1 MSDLVT
7 TNTTN
12 TNSTGSANSAAKT
25 TEIATFGGG
34 CFWCTEAVFDEVV
47 GVTDVVSGYTGGQ
60 LANPS
65 YDDICEGTTGHA
77 EVIRVTFD
85 PAVITYAEILEI
97 FFATHDP
104 TTLNKQGADRGT
116 QYRSAIFVHS
126 PEQRQIAANTIAKL
140 NAEKLWSSPI
150 VTEVTDALVFYP
162 AEEYHQEFFKRN
174 PNQGYCMAVVSPKLS
189 KFRLKFVS
197 KLKR

>member
-1 MSDLVT
+1 MSSVKNELET
-7 TNTTN
+7 
-12 TNSTGSANSAAKT
+12 
-25 TEIATFGGG
+25 ATLGGG
-34 CFWCTEAVFDEVV
+34 CFWCTEAVFDEVI

-60 LANPS
+60 LDNPT
-65 YDDICEGTTGHA
+65 YDDICTGSTGYA

-85 PAVITYAEILEI
+85 PAVISYAEVLEI

-126 PEQRQIAANTIAKL
+126 PEQRLIAEKMIAQL
-140 NAEKLWSSPI
+140 NAEKIWGSPI
-150 VTEVTDALVFYP
+150 VTEVADAPIFYA
-162 AEEYHQEFFKRN
+162 AEDYHQEFFKRN

-189 KFRLKFVS
+189 KFRQKFLS

>member
-1 MSDLVT
+1 MSDVT
-7 TNTTN
+7 AN
-12 TNSTGSANSAAKT
+12 SANSTNSASSGKKA

-65 YDDICEGTTGHA
+65 YDDICAGTTGHA

-126 PEQRQIAANTIAKL
+126 PAQSEIAANTIAKL
-140 NAEKLWSSPI
+140 NAEKIWSSPI
-150 VTEVTDALVFYP
+150 VTEATNAAIFYP

>member
-1 MSDLVT
+1 MSDVT
-7 TNTTN
+7 AN
-12 TNSTGSANSAAKT
+12 SANSAQSRTET

-60 LANPS
+60 LDNPS

-77 EVIRVTFD
+77 EVIRVAFD

-126 PEQRQIAANTIAKL
+126 AVQSEIAAKTIAKL
-140 NAEKLWSSPI
+140 NAEKIWSSPI
-150 VTEVTDALVFYP
+150 VTEVTNAPIFYP

>member
-1 MSDLVT
+1 MSSVKNELET
-7 TNTTN
+7 
-12 TNSTGSANSAAKT
+12 
-25 TEIATFGGG
+25 ATLGGG
-34 CFWCTEAVFDEVV
+34 CFWCTEAVFDEVI

-60 LANPS
+60 LDNPT
-65 YDDICEGTTGHA
+65 YDDICTGSTGHA

-85 PAVITYAEILEI
+85 PAVISYTEVLEI

-116 QYRSAIFVHS
+116 QYRSAVFVHS
-126 PEQRQIAANTIAKL
+126 PEQRLIAEKMIAQL
-140 NAEKLWSSPI
+140 NAEKIWGSPI
-150 VTEVTDALVFYP
+150 VTEVTDAPIFYA
-162 AEEYHQEFFKRN
+162 AEDYHQEFFKRN

-189 KFRLKFVS
+189 KFRQKFLS

>member
-1 MSDLVT
+1 MKNELET
-7 TNTTN
+7 
-12 TNSTGSANSAAKT
+12 
-25 TEIATFGGG
+25 ATFGGG
-34 CFWCTEAVFDEVV
+34 CFWCTEAVFDEVI

-60 LANPS
+60 LANPT
-65 YDDICEGTTGHA
+65 YDDICTGSTGHA

-85 PAVITYAEILEI
+85 PAVISYAEILEI

-126 PEQRQIAANTIAKL
+126 PAQRLLADKIIAQL
-140 NAEKLWSSPI
+140 NAEKIWGSPI
-150 VTEVTDALVFYP
+150 VTEVTDAPVFYP
-162 AEEYHQEFFKRN
+162 AEDYHQEFFKRN

-189 KFRLKFVS
+189 KFRQKFLA

>member
-1 MSDLVT
+1 MSDVT
-7 TNTTN
+7 AN
-12 TNSTGSANSAAKT
+12 SANSTNSASSGTKA

-65 YDDICEGTTGHA
+65 YDDICAGTTGHA

-126 PEQRQIAANTIAKL
+126 PAQSEIAANTIAKL
-140 NAEKLWSSPI
+140 NAEKIWSSPI
-150 VTEVTDALVFYP
+150 VTEATNAAIFYP

>member
-1 MSDLVT
+1 MKNELET
-7 TNTTN
+7 
-12 TNSTGSANSAAKT
+12 
-25 TEIATFGGG
+25 ATFGGG
-34 CFWCTEAVFDEVV
+34 CFWCTEAVFDEVI

-60 LANPS
+60 LANPT
-65 YDDICEGTTGHA
+65 YDDICTGSTGHA

-85 PAVITYAEILEI
+85 PAVISYAEILEI

-126 PEQRQIAANTIAKL
+126 SAQRLLADKIITQL
-140 NAEKLWSSPI
+140 NAEKIWGSPI
-150 VTEVTDALVFYP
+150 VTEVTDAPIFYP
-162 AEEYHQEFFKRN
+162 AEDYHQEFFKRN

-189 KFRLKFVS
+189 KFRQKFLA

>member
-1 MSDLVT
+1 MSSVKNELET
-7 TNTTN
+7 
-12 TNSTGSANSAAKT
+12 
-25 TEIATFGGG
+25 ATFGGG
-34 CFWCTEAVFDEVV
+34 CFWCTEAVFDEVI

-60 LANPS
+60 LDNPT
-65 YDDICEGTTGHA
+65 YDDICTGSTGHA

-85 PAVITYAEILEI
+85 PAVISYAEVLEI

-126 PEQRQIAANTIAKL
+126 PAQRL
-140 NAEKLWSSPI
+140 LAEKMIAQLNDEKIWGSPI
-150 VTEVTDALVFYP
+150 VTEVTDAPIFYP
-162 AEEYHQEFFKRN
+162 AEDYHQEFFKRN

-189 KFRLKFVS
+189 KFRQQFLS

>member
-1 MSDLVT
+1 MSDVT
-7 TNTTN
+7 AN
-12 TNSTGSANSAAKT
+12 SANSARSRTET

-60 LANPS
+60 LDNPS

-77 EVIRVTFD
+77 EVIRVAFD

-126 PEQRQIAANTIAKL
+126 PVQSEIAANTIAKL
-140 NAEKLWSSPI
+140 NAEKIWSSPI
-150 VTEVTDALVFYP
+150 VTEVTNAPIFYP

>member
-1 MSDLVT
+1 MSSMKNELETV
-7 TNTTN
+7 
-12 TNSTGSANSAAKT
+12 
-25 TEIATFGGG
+25 TFGGG
-34 CFWCTEAVFDEVV
+34 CFWCTEAVFDEVI

-60 LANPS
+60 IANPT
-65 YDDICEGTTGHA
+65 YDDICTGSTGHA

-85 PAVITYAEILEI
+85 PAVISYAEILEI

-126 PEQRQIAANTIAKL
+126 PVQRLFADKIITQL
-140 NAEKLWSSPI
+140 NAEKIWGSPI
-150 VTEVTDALVFYP
+150 VTEVTDAPIFYP
-162 AEEYHQEFFKRN
+162 AEDYHQEFFKRN

-189 KFRLKFVS
+189 KFRQKFLA
-197 KLKR
+197 KLKC

>member
-1 MSDLVT
+1 MSSVKNELET
-7 TNTTN
+7 T
-12 TNSTGSANSAAKT
+12 
-25 TEIATFGGG
+25 TFGGG
-34 CFWCTEAVFDEVV
+34 CFWCTEAVFDEVI

-60 LANPS
+60 LDNPT
-65 YDDICEGTTGHA
+65 YDDICTGTTGHA

-85 PAVITYAEILEI
+85 PAVISYAEVLEI

-126 PEQRQIAANTIAKL
+126 PEQRLLAEKMIAQL
-140 NAEKLWSSPI
+140 NAEKIWGSPI
-150 VTEVTDALVFYP
+150 VTEVTDAPIFYP
-162 AEEYHQEFFKRN
+162 AEDYHQEFFKRN

-189 KFRLKFVS
+189 KFRQKFLS

>member
-1 MSDLVT
+1 MSSMKNELET
-7 TNTTN
+7 
-12 TNSTGSANSAAKT
+12 
-25 TEIATFGGG
+25 ATFGGG
-34 CFWCTEAVFDEVV
+34 CFWCTEAVFDEVI

-60 LANPS
+60 LANPT
-65 YDDICEGTTGHA
+65 YDDICTGSTGHA
-77 EVIRVTFD
+77 EVIRVTFE
-85 PAVITYAEILEI
+85 PAVISYAEILEI

-126 PEQRQIAANTIAKL
+126 PAQRLLADKIITQLNT
-140 NAEKLWSSPI
+140 EKIWGSPI
-150 VTEVTDALVFYP
+150 VTEVTDAPIFYP
-162 AEEYHQEFFKRN
+162 AEDYHQEFFKRN

-189 KFRLKFVS
+189 KFRQKFLA

>member
-1 MSDLVT
+1 MSSVKNELET
-7 TNTTN
+7 
-12 TNSTGSANSAAKT
+12 
-25 TEIATFGGG
+25 ATFGGG
-34 CFWCTEAVFDEVV
+34 CFWCTEAVFDEVI
-47 GVTDVVSGYTGGQ
+47 GVTDVVSGYTGGR
-60 LANPS
+60 LDNPT
-65 YDDICEGTTGHA
+65 YDDICTGSTGHA

-85 PAVITYAEILEI
+85 PAVISYAEVLEI

-126 PEQRQIAANTIAKL
+126 QAQRLLAEKMIAQL
-140 NAEKLWSSPI
+140 NAEKIWGSPI
-150 VTEVTDALVFYP
+150 VTEVTDAPIFYP
-162 AEEYHQEFFKRN
+162 AEDYHQEFFKRN

-189 KFRLKFVS
+189 KFRQQFLS

>member
-1 MSDLVT
+1 MKMSSVKNELET
-7 TNTTN
+7 
-12 TNSTGSANSAAKT
+12 
-25 TEIATFGGG
+25 ATCGGG
-34 CFWCTEAVFDEVV
+34 CFWCTEAVFDEVI

-60 LANPS
+60 LANPT
-65 YDDICEGTTGHA
+65 YDDICTGSTGHA

-85 PAVITYAEILEI
+85 PALISYAEILEI

-116 QYRSAIFVHS
+116 QYRSAVYVHS
-126 PEQRQIAANTIAKL
+126 PEQRLLAEKMIAQL
-140 NAEKLWSSPI
+140 NAEKIWGSPI
-150 VTEVTDALVFYP
+150 VTEVTDAPIFYP
-162 AEEYHQEFFKRN
+162 AEDYHQEFFKRN

-189 KFRLKFVS
+189 KFRQKFLS

>member
-1 MSDLVT
+1 MSDVT
-7 TNTTN
+7 AN
-12 TNSTGSANSAAKT
+12 SANSTNSAISGTKA

-60 LANPS
+60 LANPN

-85 PAVITYAEILEI
+85 PDVITYAEILEI

-126 PEQRQIAANTIAKL
+126 PVQREIAANTIAKL
-140 NAEKLWSSPI
+140 NAEKIWSSPI
-150 VTEVTDALVFYP
+150 VTEVTNAAIFYP

>member
-1 MSDLVT
+1 MSDVT
-7 TNTTN
+7 AN
-12 TNSTGSANSAAKT
+12 SANSTKSASSGTKA
-25 TEIATFGGG
+25 TEIATFGSG

-47 GVTDVVSGYTGGQ
+47 GVTDVVSGYTGGH

-65 YDDICEGTTGHA
+65 YDDICAGTTGHA

-126 PEQRQIAANTIAKL
+126 PVQSEIAANTIAKL
-140 NAEKLWSSPI
+140 NAEKIWSSPI
-150 VTEVTDALVFYP
+150 VTEVTNAAIFYP

>member
-1 MSDLVT
+1 MSGMKIELET
-7 TNTTN
+7 
-12 TNSTGSANSAAKT
+12 
-25 TEIATFGGG
+25 ATFGGG
-34 CFWCTEAVFDEVV
+34 CFWCTEAVFDEVI
-47 GVTDVVSGYTGGQ
+47 GVTDVVSGYTGGE
-60 LANPS
+60 LANPT
-65 YDDICEGTTGHA
+65 YDDICTGSTGHA

-85 PAVITYAEILEI
+85 PAVISYGERLEI

-126 PEQRQIAANTIAKL
+126 PVQRLLAEEIITQLNT
-140 NAEKLWSSPI
+140 EKIWGSPI
-150 VTEVTDALVFYP
+150 VTEVTDAPIFYP
-162 AEEYHQEFFKRN
+162 AEDYHQEFFKRN

-189 KFRLKFVS
+189 KLRQKFLA

>member
-1 MSDLVT
+1 MSDVT
-7 TNTTN
+7 AN
-12 TNSTGSANSAAKT
+12 SANSTNSASSGTKA

-60 LANPS
+60 LANPN

-85 PAVITYAEILEI
+85 PDVITYAEILEI

-126 PEQRQIAANTIAKL
+126 PVQSEIAANTIAKL
-140 NAEKLWSSPI
+140 NAEKIWSSPI
-150 VTEVTDALVFYP
+150 VTEVTNAAIFYP

>member
-1 MSDLVT
+1 MSDVT
-7 TNTTN
+7 AN
-12 TNSTGSANSAAKT
+12 SANSTNSASSGTKA

-60 LANPS
+60 LASPS
-65 YDDICEGTTGHA
+65 YDDICAGTTGHA

-126 PEQRQIAANTIAKL
+126 PAQSEIAANTIAKL
-140 NAEKLWSSPI
+140 NAEKIWSSPI
-150 VTEVTDALVFYP
+150 VTEVTNAAIFYP

>member
-1 MSDLVT
+1 MSSVNNDLET
-7 TNTTN
+7 
-12 TNSTGSANSAAKT
+12 
-25 TEIATFGGG
+25 ATFGGG
-34 CFWCTEAVFDEVV
+34 CFWCTEAVFDEVI

-60 LANPS
+60 LANPT
-65 YDDICEGTTGHA
+65 YDDICTGTTGHA
-77 EVIRVTFD
+77 EVVRVTFN
-85 PAVITYAEILEI
+85 PAVISYTEVLEI

-126 PEQRQIAANTIAKL
+126 PEQRSIATKVIAQLNT
-140 NAEKLWSSPI
+140 EKIWGSPI
-150 VTEVTDALVFYP
+150 VTEVTDAPIFYP
-162 AEEYHQEFFKRN
+162 AEDYHQEFFKRN

-189 KFRLKFVS
+189 KFRQKFLS

>member
-1 MSDLVT
+1 MSDVA
-7 TNTTN
+7 TN
-12 TNSTGSANSAAKT
+12 SANSELKT

-34 CFWCTEAVFDEVV
+34 CFWCTEAVFDEVI

-77 EVIRVTFD
+77 EVIRVEFD
-85 PAVITYAEILEI
+85 PAIITYAEILEI

-126 PEQRQIAANTIAKL
+126 PNQREVASNTIVKL
-140 NAEKLWSSPI
+140 NAEKIWSSPI
-150 VTEVTDALVFYP
+150 VSEVTNAPIFYP

>member
-1 MSDLVT
+1 MSSVKNELET
-7 TNTTN
+7 
-12 TNSTGSANSAAKT
+12 
-25 TEIATFGGG
+25 ATFGGG
-34 CFWCTEAVFDEVV
+34 CFWCTEAVFDEVI

-60 LANPS
+60 LASPT
-65 YDDICEGTTGHA
+65 YDDICTGSTGHA
-77 EVIRVTFD
+77 EVIRVTFN
-85 PAVITYAEILEI
+85 PAVISYAEVLEI

-126 PEQRQIAANTIAKL
+126 PEQRLIADKMIAQL
-140 NAEKLWSSPI
+140 NAEKIWGSPI
-150 VTEVTDALVFYP
+150 VTEVTDAPIFYP
-162 AEEYHQEFFKRN
+162 AEDYHQEFFKRN

-189 KFRLKFVS
+189 KFRQKFLS

>member
-1 MSDLVT
+1 MSSVKNELET
-7 TNTTN
+7 
-12 TNSTGSANSAAKT
+12 
-25 TEIATFGGG
+25 ATFGGG
-34 CFWCTEAVFDEVV
+34 CFWCTEAVFDEVI

-60 LANPS
+60 LDHPT
-65 YDDICEGTTGHA
+65 YDDICTGSTGHA
-77 EVIRVTFD
+77 EVVRVMFN
-85 PAVITYAEILEI
+85 PAVISYAEVLEI

-126 PEQRQIAANTIAKL
+126 PEQRLLAEKMIAQL
-140 NAEKLWSSPI
+140 NAEKIWGSPI
-150 VTEVTDALVFYP
+150 VTEVTDAPIFYP
-162 AEEYHQEFFKRN
+162 AEDYHQEFFKRN

-189 KFRLKFVS
+189 KFRQKFLS

>member
-1 MSDLVT
+1 MKMSSVKNELET
-7 TNTTN
+7 
-12 TNSTGSANSAAKT
+12 
-25 TEIATFGGG
+25 ATFGGG
-34 CFWCTEAVFDEVV
+34 CFWCTEAVFDEVI

-60 LANPS
+60 LANPT
-65 YDDICEGTTGHA
+65 YDDICTGTTGHA

-85 PAVITYAEILEI
+85 PAVISYAEVLEI

-126 PEQRQIAANTIAKL
+126 PEQRLIADKMIAQL
-140 NAEKLWSSPI
+140 NAEKIWGSPI
-150 VTEVTDALVFYP
+150 VTEVTDATIFYP
-162 AEEYHQEFFKRN
+162 AEDYHQEFFKRN

-189 KFRLKFVS
+189 KFRQKFLS

>member
-1 MSDLVT
+1 MSSVKNELET
-7 TNTTN
+7 
-12 TNSTGSANSAAKT
+12 
-25 TEIATFGGG
+25 ATFGGG
-34 CFWCTEAVFDEVV
+34 CFWCTEAVFDEVI

-60 LANPS
+60 LANPT
-65 YDDICEGTTGHA
+65 YDDICTGTTGHA

-85 PAVITYAEILEI
+85 PAVISYAEVLEI

-126 PEQRQIAANTIAKL
+126 PAQRLLAEQIIAKL
-140 NAEKLWSSPI
+140 NAEKIWGSAI
-150 VTEVTDALVFYP
+150 VTEVTDISTFYP
-162 AEEYHQEFFKRN
+162 AEDYHQEFFKRN

-189 KFRLKFVS
+189 KFRQKFLS

>member
-1 MSDLVT
+1 MSDVT
-7 TNTTN
+7 AN
-12 TNSTGSANSAAKT
+12 SANSTNSASSGKKA

-60 LANPS
+60 LANPN

-126 PEQRQIAANTIAKL
+126 PVQCEIAANTIAKL
-140 NAEKLWSSPI
+140 NAEKIWSSPI
-150 VTEVTDALVFYP
+150 VTEVTNAAIFYP

>member
-1 MSDLVT
+1 MSNVKSELET
-7 TNTTN
+7 
-12 TNSTGSANSAAKT
+12 
-25 TEIATFGGG
+25 ATFGGG
-34 CFWCTEAVFDEVV
+34 CFWCTEAVFDEVI

-60 LANPS
+60 LADPT
-65 YDDICEGTTGHA
+65 YDDICTGSTGHA

-85 PAVITYAEILEI
+85 PALISYAGILEI

-116 QYRSAIFVHS
+116 QYRSAVFVHS
-126 PEQRQIAANTIAKL
+126 PEQRLLAEKMIAQL
-140 NAEKLWSSPI
+140 NAEKIWGSPI
-150 VTEVTDALVFYP
+150 VTEVTDAPIFYP
-162 AEEYHQEFFKRN
+162 AEDYHQEFFKRN

-189 KFRLKFVS
+189 KFRQKFLS

>member
-1 MSDLVT
+1 MSSMKNELET
-7 TNTTN
+7 
-12 TNSTGSANSAAKT
+12 
-25 TEIATFGGG
+25 ATFGGG
-34 CFWCTEAVFDEVV
+34 CFWCTEAVFDEVI

-60 LANPS
+60 LANPT
-65 YDDICEGTTGHA
+65 YDDICTGSTGHA

-85 PAVITYAEILEI
+85 PAVISYAEILEI

-126 PEQRQIAANTIAKL
+126 PAQRLLADKIITQL
-140 NAEKLWSSPI
+140 NAEKIWGSPI
-150 VTEVTDALVFYP
+150 VTEVTDAPIFYP
-162 AEEYHQEFFKRN
+162 AEDYHQEFFKRN

-189 KFRLKFVS
+189 KFRQKFLA

>member
-1 MSDLVT
+1 MSSVKNELET
-7 TNTTN
+7 
-12 TNSTGSANSAAKT
+12 
-25 TEIATFGGG
+25 ATFGGG
-34 CFWCTEAVFDEVV
+34 CFWCTEAVFDEVI

-60 LANPS
+60 LANPT
-65 YDDICEGTTGHA
+65 YDDICTGSTGHA
-77 EVIRVTFD
+77 EVVRVTFD
-85 PAVITYAEILEI
+85 PTVISLAELLEI

-116 QYRSAIFVHS
+116 QYRSAVFVHS
-126 PEQRQIAANTIAKL
+126 PAQRLIAEKLIAQL
-140 NAEKLWSSPI
+140 NAEKIWGSPI
-150 VTEVTDALVFYP
+150 VTEVTDAPIFYA

-189 KFRLKFVS
+189 KFRQKFLS